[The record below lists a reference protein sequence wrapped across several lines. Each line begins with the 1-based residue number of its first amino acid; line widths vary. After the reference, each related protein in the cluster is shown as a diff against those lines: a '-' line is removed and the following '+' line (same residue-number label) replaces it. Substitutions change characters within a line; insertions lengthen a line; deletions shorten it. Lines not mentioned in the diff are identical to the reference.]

1 MFAGSRPV
9 VSFASASQSPH
20 ESANAPSTARC
31 HGLLQHGQENVIL
44 CCAIVAQMCEL
55 GVHATRSP

>member
-20 ESANAPSTARC
+20 DIANAPSTARC
-31 HGLLQHGQENVIL
+31 HGLLQHGQAKVIL
-44 CCAIVAQMCEL
+44 WAAILAQI
-55 GVHATRSP
+55 